1 MNNVDVCLVDS
12 SSIRSFSL
20 RFSLMGSVCR
30 NLRSFLF
37 SLCIFLRRSRSSRLL
52 LFGVVGG
59 GGVTVSDPH
68 WACGPARG
76 SRSQSQLS
84 HQLSREQV
92 QVTTFSVTVSP
103 SLMILPDEVLQFC
116 PGGDGDG
123 VNINNN
129 NSSNNNQEEEED
141 VCMVRTACL
150 EC

>member
-1 MNNVDVCLVDS
+1 
-12 SSIRSFSL
+12 
-20 RFSLMGSVCR
+20 MGSVCR

-37 SLCIFLRRSRSSRLL
+37 SFRIFLHRSRSSGLL

-59 GGVTVSDPH
+59 GGVVGRGGVTVAEPH

-76 SRSQSQLS
+76 SRSRSQLS
-84 HQLSREQV
+84 HQWSREQV
-92 QVTTFSVTVSP
+92 QFTPFSVTVSP

-129 NSSNNNQEEEED
+129 NSSNNNEEEEED